1 MRSRNIWVQKKKSEK
16 DSKPVSWSETDV
28 HLRVLYHFD
37 PKFVIAVDAIQRLLP
52 MVDGWTED
60 DRDRIC
66 CEFSPV
72 DGGFTLAWLVDQT
85 EEKVFQFKPDVG
97 EWTVISVSFR
107 QWLASA
113 LHAGKKNQDENLKIN
128 VTKGYG
134 LLTDLMT
141 QRQMDQSRIEH

>member
-1 MRSRNIWVQKKKSEK
+1 MGTEKKLEK
-16 DSKPVSWSETDV
+16 DGQSVSWSETDI
-28 HLRVLYHFD
+28 HLPVLYHFN
-37 PKFVIAVDAIQRLLP
+37 PKFVITVDAIQRLLSL
-52 MVDGWTED
+52 VNGWTED

-72 DGGFTLAWLVDQT
+72 NDGFTLAWVVDQT
-85 EEKVFQFKPDVG
+85 ENKVFQFKPHVG

-113 LHAGKKNQDENLKIN
+113 LHAGKKNQDENLEIN
-128 VTKGYG
+128 VTEGYG

-141 QRQMDQSRIEH
+141 QRQMDRSRIEH